1 MRNLNSSGATNKF
14 YQSTVETSKIT
25 NSIVYDRKQ
34 PSTYSKPFET
44 DYSKSYVFETDK
56 TKKGEPTLRKTIN
69 YDVAMTPPDSKLALE
84 KFLRKTSYFSTGNS
98 SDQQAQSQG
107 ERPLRT

>member
-25 NSIVYDRKQ
+25 NSNAYDRKQ
-34 PSTYSKPFET
+34 LSTFTKPFET

-56 TKKGEPTLRKTIN
+56 NKKGEPTLRKTIN
-69 YDVAMTPPDSKLALE
+69 YDVAMTPPHSKLALE

-98 SDQQAQSQG
+98 TDHQAQSQG